1 MLLSQVKFSEYI
13 GVHKGTVSKMK
24 KRRELI
30 MQGKKVDVE
39 KTIELLRTIGKTFD
53 ADNKMISSNTLPAT
67 TTKKEE
73 NIFNVD
79 PASYPTLSVDE
90 KNKQEKQLLEREME
104 QQAEELGLSLS
115 DIQTP
120 EIEAMEKWEVE
131 RFKIFYQGMLER
143 AKYFKEI
150 GRLVDVEEVKEEQ
163 FGISRTVRDAV
174 MSMSNRIAH
183 KLINKTEIHEIKL
196 ILDAEALK
204 VMENLSL

>member
-1 MLLSQVKFSEYI
+1 MLLTQSKFA
-13 GVHKGTVSKMK
+13 
-24 KRRELI
+24 ELI
-30 MQGKKVDVE
+30 GTTRQTVGNLVKNGTLHLTNKKI
-39 KTIELLRTIGKTFD
+39 KTDDAFKILKSTGQLS
-53 ADNKMISSNTLPAT
+53 ADNKFIPKKSSPVIHSSPS
-67 TTKKEE
+67 
-73 NIFNVD
+73 IFDVD
-79 PASYPTLSVDE
+79 PASYPTLSADE
-90 KNKQEKQLLEREME
+90 KNKQEKQLLERAME
-104 QQAEELGLSLS
+104 QQAKELGLSLS

-174 MSMSNRIAH
+174 MSISNRIAH